1 MKAIGKWV
9 VLKHDSVEL
18 KSGIM
23 MKGENVGV
31 VVDCQC
37 EPTLRGKRV
46 VYSLIHDSHEHGE
59 YFFVHHDHILGQL
72 GVDD

>member
-23 MKGENVGV
+23 MKGENIGIV
-31 VVDCQC
+31 VSCLVDKS
-37 EPTLRGKRV
+37 LVGKRV

-59 YFFVHHDHILGQL
+59 FFFVHHDNILGQL